1 MVRHLGA
8 QDDASRQG
16 QVQLNLAIITGASKG
31 IGRATARRFVQEG
44 YSVVNIS
51 RTHIEER
58 GVINCTADLSVP
70 NYIDEIRDSL
80 DALLDEAST
89 TCLVH
94 NAASMQNDSATST
107 ATDSFRG
114 VIEVNL
120 IAMHSLNQLV
130 VPNMKPSSSVIYIGS
145 TLAEKAVPGSYSYV
159 ISKHAMIGMMRAMC
173 QDLAGSGIHTAC
185 LCPGFTDTEMLR
197 EHVGDNEEVLASI
210 AAMNSFGRLIDPVE
224 IADAVYF
231 AAKSPVTNG
240 SVIHANLGQI
250 ES

>member
-1 MVRHLGA
+1 M
-8 QDDASRQG
+8 
-16 QVQLNLAIITGASKG
+16 NLAIITGASKG
-31 IGRATARRFVQEG
+31 IGRATARRFVKEG
-44 YSVVNIS
+44 YQVVNVS
-51 RTHIEER
+51 RTRIEEHD
-58 GVINCTADLSVP
+58 VINCNADLSRP
-70 NYIDEIRDSL
+70 NYIDGIRDSL
-80 DALLDEAST
+80 GELLDDSST

-94 NAASMQNDSATST
+94 NAASMQNDSAIST
-107 ATDSFRG
+107 ATDSFRE

-130 VPNMKPSSSVIYIGS
+130 VPNMQPGSSVIYIGS

-173 QDLAGSGIHTAC
+173 QDLAGTGIHTAC

-197 EHVGDNEEVLASI
+197 EHIDGNEEALASVV
-210 AAMNSFGRLIDPVE
+210 AMSSFSRLIDPVE

-231 AAKSPVTNG
+231 AANSPVING
-240 SVIHANLGQI
+240 AVIHANLGQI